1 MSQSLFFVQAD
12 DLVAARSIQNNFISL
27 GPQKAIQRIKKLV
40 KKTHKKR
47 GFIKK
52 KKEKKTLI
60 LGLKLSF

>member
-12 DLVAARSIQNNFISL
+12 DLVAARYIQNNFISL

-52 KKEKKTLI
+52 KTKKKTLI